1 MFNRTISFLV
11 VLSVI
16 VFINFSSANSPDLV
30 NTLKSK
36 NNYYKLKFISSFYS
50 DFLVYPDAE
59 NLERG
64 TVLIYDNQSSSGLEK
79 QVDLLP
85 IPLSIKKKI
94 TDQQTL
100 NPFREKYSY
109 IYTKKN
115 IDKFL
120 KCPALGLSIEI
131 DNDLSTSEW
140 VITSSPFLCLSNKGR
155 GVDSTPHIWVLQKYK
170 NNKYRILVESDK
182 SISIINPTRNKNS
195 DYKQIKTELYLKQVN
210 PDANEC
216 GGAYLNWQY
225 KKGEGYRVIKKSYHV
240 QDCDLGSSHGKM
252 KKAYTEKHLKA
263 IKPKVSTLLDTLKNN
278 NMQEKYKTD
287 GLNLNSFNSNEE
299 KAIQILFGSE

>member
-1 MFNRTISFLV
+1 MSNRAISSIVILLV
-11 VLSVI
+11 T
-16 VFINFSSANSPDLV
+16 VFSNNSSANAPERL
-30 NTLKSK
+30 NKLKSE
-36 NNYYKLKFISSFYS
+36 NDYYELLIASSFYS

-64 TVLIYDNQSSSGLEK
+64 TVLIYDNKSSSGLEK

-85 IPLSIKKKI
+85 IPLSIKKRI

-100 NPFREKYSY
+100 NPFREIYSY

-155 GVDSTPHIWVLQKYK
+155 GVDSTPHIWILQKYK
-170 NNKYRILVESDK
+170 NNNYRILVESDK
-182 SISIINPTRNKNS
+182 SISIINPNKTKNS
-195 DYKQIKTELYLKQVN
+195 DYKQIKTELYLKQIN
-210 PDANEC
+210 PDGNEC

-225 KKGEGYRVIKKSYHV
+225 KKGEGYKVTKKSYHV
-240 QDCDLGSSHGKM
+240 QDCDLGSTHDKM
-252 KKAYTEKHLKA
+252 KKAYTDKHLKA
-263 IKPKVSTLLDTLKNN
+263 IKPKVSS
-278 NMQEKYKTD
+278 QP
-287 GLNLNSFNSNEE
+287 
-299 KAIQILFGSE
+299 